1 MEYFFG
7 RQFPSGFAAG
17 YHALTITFASVAR
30 AQTPSAAPVAGL
42 GVFYENSFCTNLF
55 CLPTK
60 PEYDKSSPMYNGTC
74 LMSNLPMK
82 LRPEFIGD
90 LDIITINVDNE
101 QSHFKSKAYNY
112 YKEDINSPEVQKVI
126 EQMIESIECFSK

>member
-1 MEYFFG
+1 MFHITRFNVKYLVEVLAVYKKGKKGKLSVDNIRFVIK
-7 RQFPSGFAAG
+7 PSN
-17 YHALTITFASVAR
+17 
-30 AQTPSAAPVAGL
+30 
-42 GVFYENSFCTNLF
+42 FYENSFCTNLF
-55 CLPTK
+55 CLPAK
-60 PEYDKSSPMYNGTC
+60 PEYDQNSPMYDGTC

-90 LDIITINVDNE
+90 LDIITINVDTE